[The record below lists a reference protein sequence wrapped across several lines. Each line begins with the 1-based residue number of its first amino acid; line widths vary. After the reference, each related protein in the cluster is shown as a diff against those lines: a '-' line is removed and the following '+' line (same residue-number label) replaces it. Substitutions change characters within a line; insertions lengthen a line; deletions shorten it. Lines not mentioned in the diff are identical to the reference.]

1 MDSVKL
7 SIWRE
12 KFLSEA
18 QGLRVQYDSYLR
30 PRPFE
35 DCFVLKTGDVSG
47 TLTLEI
53 LDPQMPEDVKRGL
66 EDLFTGTV
74 PENGL

>member
-1 MDSVKL
+1 MDTLKL
-7 SIWRE
+7 NIWQE
-12 KFLSEA
+12 KFLLEA
-18 QGLRVQYDSYLR
+18 QGLRVQYDSYLS

-35 DCFVLKTGDVSG
+35 DCFVLKIGEVSG

-66 EDLFTGTV
+66 EDLFIETM
-74 PENGL
+74 PEDGL